1 MDRFIIV
8 MDRERMKRVD
18 YLVVFPIDL
27 DSEAEKRRRRVK
39 GVPCDGRGGI
49 QSFIHLETRSLFQE
63 HNCNHL
69 RFCALGTVLAEIE

>member
-39 GVPCDGRGGI
+39 GVPCERVDTI
-49 QSFIHLETRSLFQE
+49 IHSSRDTFSLPGTQLQPSQILRSR
-63 HNCNHL
+63 N
-69 RFCALGTVLAEIE
+69 GSS